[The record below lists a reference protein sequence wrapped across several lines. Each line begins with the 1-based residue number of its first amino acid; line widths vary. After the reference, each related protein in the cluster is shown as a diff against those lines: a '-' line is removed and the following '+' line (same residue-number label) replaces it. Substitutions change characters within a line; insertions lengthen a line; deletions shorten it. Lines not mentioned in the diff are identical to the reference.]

1 MPVGGNT
8 MAKYRSGRLAGEI
21 QKEVAEI
28 LSRELKDPR
37 LNMATV
43 VDVSVAP
50 DGCSA
55 KIYISP
61 MTGAGHD
68 AAQMKQALESAK
80 GFIRRELSRRLQVRN
95 VPELY
100 FHVDES
106 IARAIRMT
114 GLIERQIA
122 ADEAAAKN
130 RPPQEEGIYKE

>member
-1 MPVGGNT
+1 
-8 MAKYRSGRLAGEI
+8 MAKHRAGRLAGEI

-28 LSRELKDPR
+28 LARELKDPR

-50 DGCSA
+50 DGGSA

-61 MTGAGHD
+61 MPGTEYD
-68 AAQMKQALESAK
+68 ASEVRQALDNAK
-80 GFIRRELSRRLQVRN
+80 GFIRRELSRRLKVRN

-100 FHVDES
+100 FQVDES

-114 GLIERQIA
+114 GLIEKQIA
-122 ADEAAAKN
+122 ADEEAAKN